1 MNQVF
6 ILMAAV
12 AVFGCAEDAN
22 DAAIRENAAND
33 IDARVV
39 RLRIDIDVQ
48 VPDDVRPDLAVLV
61 NGEAQEIVDVPIDPQ
76 ADRRGPDPEGEEFEP
91 EVEPVPVLGYALV
104 HYERMM
110 AWGGDGS
117 SHDTIQA
124 VDARSGQVRGE
135 KAGFLQPVCS
145 SLPPPAPLE
154 VYYKA
159 KLNYLTLPGD
169 EQPQWRIYLTA
180 LGCVYADPERN
191 IDADV

>member
-1 MNQVF
+1 MKQGF

-12 AVFGCAEDAN
+12 ALFGCAEDAN

-76 ADRRGPDPEGEEFEP
+76 PDRQQADPDAD
-91 EVEPVPVLGYALV
+91 EVEAEPAPVLGYALG

-117 SHDTIQA
+117 THDSIQA
-124 VDARSGQVRGE
+124 VDARSGAVRGQL
-135 KAGFLQPVCS
+135 AGFLRPLCS
-145 SLPPPAPLE
+145 LDPLPLPLE

-159 KLNYLTLPGD
+159 TVSYIALTSD
-169 EQPQWRIYLTA
+169 EQPQWRVYLTG
-180 LGCVYADPERN
+180 LGCVYEDAERN
-191 IDADV
+191 RDADT